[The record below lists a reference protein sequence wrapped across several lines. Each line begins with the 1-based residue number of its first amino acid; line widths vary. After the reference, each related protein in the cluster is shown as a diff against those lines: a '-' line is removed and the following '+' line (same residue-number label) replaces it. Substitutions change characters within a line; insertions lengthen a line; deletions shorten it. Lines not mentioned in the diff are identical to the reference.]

1 MSAQLRKHSRAAGAA
16 VRRKVE
22 RLSADGTITR
32 DSVLVSDEFVPC
44 VLKQYV
50 PCLCLCRLRN
60 RRARRGCAGA
70 VPWSGVLVVMLLMA
84 LCIAAESVPA
94 AS

>member
-50 PCLCLCRLRN
+50 PMPIASAIGVRAVAALGRCR
-60 RRARRGCAGA
+60 G
-70 VPWSGVLVVMLLMA
+70 PEYS
-84 LCIAAESVPA
+84 
-94 AS
+94 